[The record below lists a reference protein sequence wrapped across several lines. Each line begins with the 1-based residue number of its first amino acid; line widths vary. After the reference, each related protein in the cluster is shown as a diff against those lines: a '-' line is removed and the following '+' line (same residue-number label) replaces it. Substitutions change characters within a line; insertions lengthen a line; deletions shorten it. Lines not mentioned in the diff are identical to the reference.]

1 VAYCLSA
8 VVSAIS
14 LVARGWITIDQ
25 LRQRRRDISEVDAP
39 RPYLQRLN
47 AKIKDGQ
54 RTVNMVASHPAH
66 ALTPAHARTSTHR
79 PMNCRDD
86 VVRVAQACLGLALA
100 LCEDGPMAGI
110 SMYFFVQRYQIPV
123 FQVRRPCSQDTRF
136 TLAAAVYGKP
146 ELMSGCAGV
155 GHQPVHLGRHAR
167 AQARAS
173 HRAARDV
180 GQALEVALEGAASL
194 RGC

>member
-1 VAYCLSA
+1 MSA

-66 ALTPAHARTSTHR
+66 THADILAHKHAHTHSLTHARTHKHTHTDR
-79 PMNCRDD
+79 
-86 VVRVAQACLGLALA
+86 
-100 LCEDGPMAGI
+100 
-110 SMYFFVQRYQIPV
+110 
-123 FQVRRPCSQDTRF
+123 
-136 TLAAAVYGKP
+136 
-146 ELMSGCAGV
+146 
-155 GHQPVHLGRHAR
+155 
-167 AQARAS
+167 
-173 HRAARDV
+173 
-180 GQALEVALEGAASL
+180 
-194 RGC
+194 